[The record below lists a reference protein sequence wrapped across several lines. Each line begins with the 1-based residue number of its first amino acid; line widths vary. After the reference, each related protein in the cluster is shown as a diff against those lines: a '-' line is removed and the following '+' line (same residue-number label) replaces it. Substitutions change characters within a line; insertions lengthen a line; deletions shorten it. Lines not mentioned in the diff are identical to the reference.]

1 MRLLT
6 AKPAIL
12 LGVIMRWVFG
22 SLFCANIRFRT
33 GGPRTGSARLAGF
46 GGAYTALEAGFDT
59 LSTNPAAL
67 AYVSKA
73 WSIARIDSTASG
85 PIFDLPSV
93 FKSMTCQR
101 HA

>member
-12 LGVIMRWVFG
+12 LGIIIALGIPGVSSAQTSNFEPV
-22 SLFCANIRFRT
+22 A
-33 GGPRTGSARLAGF
+33 PRTGSARLAGF

-67 AYVSKA
+67 AYVSKP
-73 WSIARIDSTASG
+73 G
-85 PIFDLPSV
+85 P
-93 FKSMTCQR
+93 
-101 HA
+101 